1 MKLAEYEATQAAKKN
16 KPLKVAALCKHC
28 GKFRSERTISRGHGQ
43 YCMAC
48 AKLNEYID
56 RQCKKEAREQMGDTR
71 DYRRKLAK
79 EIIEAALS
87 RIPRPPKQP
96 LPLKVAVRGK
106 PMSNAEEAEIIAA
119 AKVTAQKALARIET
133 KARLKRDEEKRR
145 NEQAKA
151 LGYYR
156 VGQ

>member
-1 MKLAEYEATQAAKKN
+1 MKLAEYEAIQAAKKN

-56 RQCKKEAREQMGDTR
+56 RQCKKEALEQTGEPR

-79 EIIEAALS
+79 EIIDAALA

-96 LPLKVAVRGK
+96 LPLRVVVRGK
-106 PMSNAEEAEIIAA
+106 PMSKAEEAEIIAA
-119 AKVTAQKALARIET
+119 AKETARKALARVET
-133 KARLKRDEEKRR
+133 KTRLKRDEEKRR
-145 NEQAKA
+145 NEQAKV

>member
-1 MKLAEYEATQAAKKN
+1 
-16 KPLKVAALCKHC
+16 
-28 GKFRSERTISRGHGQ
+28 
-43 YCMAC
+43 MAC

-56 RQCKKEAREQMGDTR
+56 RQCKKEALEQMREPR
-71 DYRRKLAK
+71 DYRRKMAK
-79 EIIEAALS
+79 EIIDAALS

-96 LPLKVAVRGK
+96 LPLKVVVRGK
-106 PMSNAEEAEIIAA
+106 LKSNAEEAEIIAA
-119 AKVTAQKALARIET
+119 AKETARKALARIET

-151 LGYYR
+151 LEYYR